1 MPPTG
6 VSISTCLSSP
16 FCSFFTFTL
25 QAGRSSVPRVRSEAH
40 IRHVGAF
47 AHVNAADGRVDIDLF
62 VFSILLFF
70 YVHAAGWQ
78 KQRAPGQIG
87 GPHPPRWLLC
97 SRECRRRACRYRP
110 VCLLHSALFLRSRCR
125 LAEEACP
132 GSDRRPTSATL
143 APLLT

>member
-40 IRHVGAF
+40 ISHVGAF

-78 KQRAPGQIG
+78 KKRAQGREPQGISADGFKFNFAHAETLLWQLAPGV
-87 GPHPPRWLLC
+87 RD
-97 SRECRRRACRYRP
+97 RRRAGQH
-110 VCLLHSALFLRSRCR
+110 VESSRVNGR
-125 LAEEACP
+125 ESESP
-132 GSDRRPTSATL
+132 RR
-143 APLLT
+143 AP